1 MGGTNIGLEIR
12 KLRES
17 KGISQEELADM
28 AGLSRPSIVN
38 IEGGKRKVSAG
49 ELISSAEIFG
59 LTLDQLVNPSLRPK
73 ADVSGKIHLSQPG
86 GGVRVSIPRENYDKF
101 KEVFLYIL
109 SRIGAEPH
117 VGQTVLYKILYFID
131 FDYYEKYEEQLI

>member
-49 ELISSAEIFG
+49 ELISVPPRGWVKPLAFRR
-59 LTLDQLVNPSLRPK
+59 SL
-73 ADVSGKIHLSQPG
+73 
-86 GGVRVSIPRENYDKF
+86 
-101 KEVFLYIL
+101 
-109 SRIGAEPH
+109 
-117 VGQTVLYKILYFID
+117 
-131 FDYYEKYEEQLI
+131 